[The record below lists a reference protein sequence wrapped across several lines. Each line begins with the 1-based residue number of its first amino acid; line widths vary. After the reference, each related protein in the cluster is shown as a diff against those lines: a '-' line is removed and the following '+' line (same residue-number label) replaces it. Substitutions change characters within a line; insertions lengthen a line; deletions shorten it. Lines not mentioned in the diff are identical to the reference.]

1 MFTIAQKQHI
11 RNVQSILGFPLNR
24 PYQHLSAQMQDWHYT
39 EFQTALTIAWLITG
53 QGRNATSATTASLKA
68 ISERLQESDKA
79 LVDEEAIASNLEL
92 LGLDNYNTFTT
103 PENWLP
109 LNSSNTADPLFI
121 SKAFSKLAQQL
132 HDDMAKHALDK
143 PAPTEISISTSTF
156 KLKGGG

>member
-68 ISERLQESDKA
+68 ISDRLHESDKA
-79 LVDEEAIASNLEL
+79 VVDGKAIASNLDL
-92 LGLDNYNTFTT
+92 LGLDNYKTFTT
-103 PENWLP
+103 PENWSP

-121 SKAFSKLAQQL
+121 SRAFSELAKSL
-132 HDDMAKHALDK
+132 HDDKAKHALDK
-143 PAPTEISISTSTF
+143 TAPTAISTSTF

>member
-11 RNVQSILGFPLNR
+11 KNVQSILGFPLNR
-24 PYQHLSAQMQDWHYT
+24 PYLHLSAQMQDWHYT
-39 EFQTALTIAWLITG
+39 EFQTALTISWLITG
-53 QGRNATSATTASLKA
+53 QGKDATTETTASLQV

-121 SKAFSKLAQQL
+121 SKAFSKLAQAL
-132 HDDMAKHALDK
+132 HDDMAKNALDK
-143 PAPTEISISTSTF
+143 PAPTAISTSTF